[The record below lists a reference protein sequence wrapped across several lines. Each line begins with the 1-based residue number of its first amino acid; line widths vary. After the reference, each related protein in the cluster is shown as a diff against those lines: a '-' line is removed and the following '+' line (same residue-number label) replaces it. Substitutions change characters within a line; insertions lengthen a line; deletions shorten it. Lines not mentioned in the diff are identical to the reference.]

1 MKFVLVGA
9 VLLIGLAFG
18 AAKFYLYYKVS
29 DGMDSAVLAMEPYA
43 EIEYGGISSTI
54 TGELTI
60 DDVRVKMKAYHDGF
74 VIGRLGIDTPNFLTL
89 LNLSNFAAGT
99 PSTSSE
105 TPEYFGFIAEDIQIL
120 ATADYYKD
128 FYEASIKKLA
138 PPDIR
143 QRGVQCV
150 GKYGYSPKA
159 LKALGYDELLVS
171 VSIGLRQAENNYSAE
186 MKFNVV
192 DMANLEMSVRMAGN
206 LMTGVASGPYYKPK
220 MSDLLIKITDQSLNE
235 RVEKY
240 CTKLGLT
247 PAQILAAHLNALRYR
262 GKLHGIEFDEYVI
275 DPYKEFLAGKPT
287 LIVTAK
293 PREPLDLA
301 RIKRYK
307 PIDVPALLNLEAAA
321 Q

>member
-1 MKFVLVGA
+1 MKSILIGA
-9 VLLIGLAFG
+9 ILLIGLAFG

-60 DDVRVKMKAYHDGF
+60 DDIRVKMKAYRDGF
-74 VIGRLGIDTPNFLTL
+74 IIGRLGIDTPNFLTL

-99 PSTSSE
+99 PSTNSE
-105 TPEYFGFIAEDIQIL
+105 TPEYFGFIAEDIRIL
-120 ATADYYKD
+120 ASADYYKD

-143 QRGVQCV
+143 QRGVHCV

-159 LKALGYDELLVS
+159 LKALGYDEMLVS
-171 VSIGLRQAENNYSAE
+171 VSIGLRQAKNNYSAE
-186 MKFNVV
+186 MKFDVV
-192 DMANLEMSVRMAGN
+192 DMASLEMSVQMAGDM
-206 LMTGVASGPYYKPK
+206 MTGVASGPYYNPK
-220 MSDLLIKITDQSLNE
+220 MSNLHVRITDQSLNE

-247 PAQILAAHLNALRYR
+247 PAQILAAHLNALQYR

-275 DPYKEFLAGKPT
+275 DPYKEFLAGKST

-307 PIDVPALLNLEAAA
+307 PVDVPALLNLEATA